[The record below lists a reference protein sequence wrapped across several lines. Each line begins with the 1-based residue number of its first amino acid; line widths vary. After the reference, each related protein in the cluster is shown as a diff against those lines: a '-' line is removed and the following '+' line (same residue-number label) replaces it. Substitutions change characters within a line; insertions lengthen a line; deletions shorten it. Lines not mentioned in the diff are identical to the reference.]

1 MSTTIG
7 EAVIKLSFNTKDL
20 DKGQQEVANKID
32 ATLGKV
38 GSVAKVSG
46 LAIAAGIKVAE
57 TSVKALA
64 AASIKGYAEYEQLQ
78 GGVETLFKDSSDQ
91 LMAYAE
97 QSYKTTQL
105 SAAQYMETATS
116 FSASLIQGLGG
127 DTKKAADYAD
137 RAIVSMSDNANKM
150 GTDIANIQSA
160 YAGFAKQNYTMLDN
174 LKLGYGGTKTEMERL
189 IKDASKMGDEMKKLG
204 VTVDADSMSF
214 DNIVNAIAVVQEH
227 MGIAGTSAK
236 EASQTIS
243 GSMASMKAAAQDLI
257 TGLTNPNADIEKLVD
272 NFANTIDSVADN
284 IGPAIKSALKGITK
298 LVDKGLPK
306 IFEHLPKILEDIIP
320 DLIDSA
326 VALFTQIM
334 NYVPDL
340 VQLLI
345 NLFVQISQ
353 ALIPQIPVILMSVVN
368 AIIDAI
374 KMLTSPENLQA
385 ILQVGIQLLMQLV
398 AAIPDILIALIDALP
413 DIIMNIVDF
422 LTDPENIMMIIEAAV
437 QLFMGLV
444 MAVPKILGKLF
455 EAFGKL
461 FGKLWEKCSQLF
473 QDFAAHFGEAISS
486 VFKGAVNGV
495 LWFLE
500 QFINGPIDI
509 INMFADGINWVLGGL
524 TGGQVQIG
532 KLDRIS
538 LPRLAEGG
546 LATGSTLANIG
557 EDGKEAV
564 IPLERN
570 TDNWAGLLAHTL
582 ANEFEKDN
590 LATGGGITVYMTN
603 NINNNLDADEIGR
616 RLMTSIRRAA

>member
-7 EAVIKLSFNTKDL
+7 EAVIKLTFNTKDL
-20 DKGQQEVANKID
+20 DKGQQQIANKVD
-32 ATLGKV
+32 SVLGKV
-38 GSVAKVSG
+38 GSVAKTGGKLITAGMTAAATAVSG
-46 LAIAAGIKVAE
+46 LA
-57 TSVKALA
+57 
-64 AASIKGYAEYEQLQ
+64 AASVKGYAEYEQLQ
-78 GGVETLFKDSSDQ
+78 GGVETLFKESSDQ

-127 DTKKAADYAD
+127 DTAKAADYAD
-137 RAIVSMSDNANKM
+137 RAIISMSDNANKM
-150 GTDIANIQSA
+150 GTDIGLIQSA
-160 YAGFAKQNYTMLDN
+160 YSGFAKQNYTMLDN

-189 IKDASKMGDEMKKLG
+189 IKDASQMGDEMKKLG
-204 VTVDADSMSF
+204 VTVDKDSMSF
-214 DNIVNAIAVVQEH
+214 DNIVNAIAVMQEH

-236 EASQTIS
+236 EASKTIS
-243 GSMASMKAAAQDLI
+243 GSLASMKASAQDLI
-257 TGLTNPNADIEKLVD
+257 TGITNPNADIEKLVD
-272 NFANTIDSVADN
+272 NFVNTIDSVADN

-306 IFEHLPKILEDIIP
+306 IFEHIPDILGDIIP

-326 VALFTQIM
+326 VALFTKIM
-334 NYVPDL
+334 DYLPQL

-353 ALIPQIPVILMSVVN
+353 AIIPQIPVIFMSVVN

-374 KMLTSPENLQA
+374 KMLTQPQNLQA

-461 FGKLWEKCSQLF
+461 FGKLWEKCAQLF
-473 QDFAAHFGEAISS
+473 KDFAANFGEAISS

-509 INMFADGINWVLGGL
+509 INFFIDAINGILSLVGGHIDKLG
-524 TGGQVQIG
+524 
-532 KLDRIS
+532 RIQ

-546 LATGSTLANIG
+546 IATSATPALIG
-557 EDGKEAV
+557 EAGKEAV

>member
-7 EAVIKLSFNTKDL
+7 EAVIKLTFNTKDL
-20 DKGQQEVANKID
+20 DKGQQQIANKVD
-32 ATLGKV
+32 SVLGKV
-38 GSVAKVSG
+38 GSVAQTGGKLIASG
-46 LAIAAGIKVAE
+46 LAASATAVAG
-57 TSVKALA
+57 LA
-64 AASIKGYAEYEQLQ
+64 AASVKAYGEFEQLE
-78 GGVETLFKDSSDQ
+78 GGMQKIFNEVDYNKI
-91 LMAYAE
+91 AE
-97 QSYKTTQL
+97 DAQNAYKTMNI
-105 SAAQYMETATS
+105 SASQYMETIAGVGAT
-116 FSASLIQGLGG
+116 FAQTMGDQKGYDTAKKGLQALAEYASGTGKSVDLLMDKYQAISRSTTSYLSIADQFAGVLPQTTDGFLKEAQAAGLLGTQYKRLNEVPVAEYQEALTGLLEQG
-127 DTKKAADYAD
+127 
-137 RAIVSMSDNANKM
+137 V
-150 GTDIANIQSA
+150 
-160 YAGFAKQNYTMLDN
+160 
-174 LKLGYGGTKTEMERL
+174 
-189 IKDASKMGDEMKKLG
+189 SKMGLLGNTADETASTITGSLAAMK
-204 VTVDADSMSF
+204 SSYQ
-214 DNIVNAIAVVQEH
+214 N
-227 MGIAGTSAK
+227 
-236 EASQTIS
+236 
-243 GSMASMKAAAQDLI
+243 LI
-257 TGLTNPNADIEKLVD
+257 TGITNPNADLDQLINNLVS
-272 NFANTIDSVADN
+272 TIDDVAAN
-284 IGPAIKSALKGITK
+284 LGPAIKRAIKGITK

-306 IFEHLPKILEDIIP
+306 IFEHIPDILGDIIP

-326 VALFTQIM
+326 VALFTKIM
-334 NYVPDL
+334 DYLPQL

-353 ALIPQIPVILMSVVN
+353 AIIPQIPVILMSVVN

-374 KMLTSPENLQA
+374 KMLTQPENLQA

-398 AAIPDILIALIDALP
+398 AAIPDILVALIEALP

-422 LTDPENIMMIIEAAV
+422 LTDPANIMMIIEAAV

-461 FGKLWEKCSQLF
+461 FGKLWEKCAQLF
-473 QDFAAHFGEAISS
+473 KDFAANFGEAIAS

-509 INMFADGINWVLGGL
+509 INFFIDAINGILSVVGGHIDKLG
-524 TGGQVQIG
+524 
-532 KLDRIS
+532 RIQ

-546 LATGSTLANIG
+546 IATSATPALIG
-557 EDGKEAV
+557 EAGKEAV

>member
-20 DKGQQEVANKID
+20 DKGQQQIANKVD
-32 ATLGKV
+32 SVLGKV
-38 GSVAKVSG
+38 GSVAKTGGKLITAGMTAAATAVSG
-46 LAIAAGIKVAE
+46 LA
-57 TSVKALA
+57 
-64 AASIKGYAEYEQLQ
+64 AASVKGYAEYEQLQ
-78 GGVETLFKDSSDQ
+78 GGVETLFKESSDQ

-127 DTKKAADYAD
+127 DTAKAADYAD

-150 GTDIANIQSA
+150 GTDIGLIQSA
-160 YAGFAKQNYTMLDN
+160 YSGFAKQNYTMLDN

-189 IKDASKMGDEMKKLG
+189 IKDASQMGDEMKKLG
-204 VTVDADSMSF
+204 VTVDKDSMSF
-214 DNIVNAIAVVQEH
+214 DNIVNAIAVMQEH

-236 EASQTIS
+236 EASKTIS
-243 GSMASMKAAAQDLI
+243 GSLASMKASAQDLI
-257 TGLTNPNADIEKLVD
+257 TGITNPNADIEKLVD
-272 NFANTIDSVADN
+272 NFVNTIDNVADN

-306 IFEHLPKILEDIIP
+306 IFEHIPDILGDIIP

-326 VALFTQIM
+326 VALFTKIM
-334 NYVPDL
+334 DYLPQL

-345 NLFVQISQ
+345 NFIVQISQ
-353 ALIPQIPVILMSVVN
+353 AIIPQIPVILMSVVN

-374 KMLTSPENLQA
+374 KLLTSPENLQA

-398 AAIPDILIALIDALP
+398 AAIPDILVALIEALP

-422 LTDPENIMMIIEAAV
+422 LTDPANIMMIIEAAV

-461 FGKLWEKCSQLF
+461 FGKLWEKCGQLF
-473 QDFAAHFGEAISS
+473 KDFAANFGEAISS

-509 INMFADGINWVLGGL
+509 INFFIDAINGILSLVGGHIDKLG
-524 TGGQVQIG
+524 
-532 KLDRIS
+532 RIQ

-546 LATGSTLANIG
+546 IATSATPALIG
-557 EDGKEAV
+557 EAGKEAV

>member
-7 EAVIKLSFNTKDL
+7 EAVIKLTFNTKDL
-20 DKGQQEVANKID
+20 DKGQQQIANKVD
-32 ATLGKV
+32 SVLGKV
-38 GSVAKVSG
+38 GSVAKTGGKLITAGMTAAATAVSG
-46 LAIAAGIKVAE
+46 LA
-57 TSVKALA
+57 
-64 AASIKGYAEYEQLQ
+64 AASVKGYAEYEQLQ
-78 GGVETLFKDSSDQ
+78 GGVETLFKESSDQ

-127 DTKKAADYAD
+127 DTAKAADYAD

-150 GTDIANIQSA
+150 GTSIENIQSA

-189 IKDASKMGDEMKKLG
+189 IKDASQMGDEMKKLG

-214 DNIVNAIAVVQEH
+214 DNIVNAIAVMQEH

-236 EASQTIS
+236 EASKTIS
-243 GSMASMKAAAQDLI
+243 GSLASMKASAQDLI
-257 TGLTNPNADIEKLVD
+257 TGITNPNADIEKLVD
-272 NFANTIDSVADN
+272 NFVNTIDSVADN

-306 IFEHLPKILEDIIP
+306 IFEHIPDILGDIIP

-326 VALFTQIM
+326 VALFTKIM
-334 NYVPDL
+334 DYLPQL

-353 ALIPQIPVILMSVVN
+353 AIIPQIPVILMSVVN

-374 KMLTSPENLQA
+374 KLLTSPENLQA

-461 FGKLWEKCSQLF
+461 FGKLWEKCAQLF
-473 QDFAAHFGEAISS
+473 KDFAANFGEAIAS

-509 INMFADGINWVLGGL
+509 INFFIDAINGILSLVGGHIDKLG
-524 TGGQVQIG
+524 
-532 KLDRIS
+532 RIQ

-546 LATGSTLANIG
+546 IATSATPALIG
-557 EDGKEAV
+557 EAGKEAV

>member
-1 MSTTIG
+1 MATTIG

-20 DKGQQEVANKID
+20 DKGQQEVANKVD
-32 ATLGKV
+32 SVLGKV
-38 GSVAKVSG
+38 GSVAKTGGKLITAGITAASAAVAG
-46 LAIAAGIKVAE
+46 LATA
-57 TSVKALA
+57 SVKAY
-64 AASIKGYAEYEQLQ
+64 GEYEQLE
-78 GGVETLFKDSSDQ
+78 GGIQKIFNDMDYDKIAQDAQ
-91 LMAYAE
+91 NA
-97 QSYKTTQL
+97 YKT
-105 SAAQYMETATS
+105 MNI
-116 FSASLIQGLGG
+116 SASDYMRTISGVGATFAQTMGDEKGYQTAQKGLQ
-127 DTKKAADYAD
+127 ALADYASGTGKSVD
-137 RAIVSMSDNANKM
+137 VLMDKYQAISRSTSSYLSIADQFAGILPQTTDGFLKEAQAAGLLSGEYTRLNQVPVDEYQQALTALMEKGVDKM
-150 GTDIANIQSA
+150 G
-160 YAGFAKQNYTMLDN
+160 L
-174 LKLGYGGTKTEMERL
+174 LGNTARETTGT
-189 IKDASKMGDEMKKLG
+189 
-204 VTVDADSMSF
+204 
-214 DNIVNAIAVVQEH
+214 
-227 MGIAGTSAK
+227 
-236 EASQTIS
+236 
-243 GSMASMKAAAQDLI
+243 I
-257 TGLTNPNADIEKLVD
+257 TGSLAAMKSSWQNLIVGITSPNADIEKLVD
-272 NFANTIDSVADN
+272 NFVNTIDSVADN

-306 IFEHLPKILEDIIP
+306 IFEHIPDILGDIIP
-320 DLIDSA
+320 ELIDSA
-326 VALFTQIM
+326 VALFTKIM
-334 NYVPDL
+334 DYLPQL

-345 NLFVQISQ
+345 NLTVQISQ
-353 ALIPQIPVILMSVVN
+353 AIIPQIPVILMSVVN

-374 KMLTSPENLQA
+374 KLLTSPENLQA

-422 LTDPENIMMIIEAAV
+422 LTDPDNIMMIIEAAV

-461 FGKLWEKCSQLF
+461 FGKLWEKCAQLF
-473 QDFAAHFGEAISS
+473 KDFAANFGEAIAS

-509 INMFADGINWVLGGL
+509 INFFIDAINGILSVVGGHIDKLG
-524 TGGQVQIG
+524 
-532 KLDRIS
+532 RIQ

-546 LATGSTLANIG
+546 IATSATPALIG
-557 EDGKEAV
+557 EAGKEAV

>member
-7 EAVIKLSFNTKDL
+7 EAVIKLTFNTKDL
-20 DKGQQEVANKID
+20 DKGQQQIANKVD
-32 ATLGKV
+32 SVLGKV
-38 GSVAKVSG
+38 GSVAKTGGKLITAGMTAAATAVSG
-46 LAIAAGIKVAE
+46 LA
-57 TSVKALA
+57 
-64 AASIKGYAEYEQLQ
+64 AASVKGYAEYEQLQ
-78 GGVETLFKDSSDQ
+78 GGVETLFKESSDQ

-127 DTKKAADYAD
+127 DTAKAAGYAD

-150 GTDIANIQSA
+150 GTDIGLIQSA
-160 YAGFAKQNYTMLDN
+160 YSGFAKQNYTMLDN

-189 IKDASKMGDEMKKLG
+189 IKDASQMGDEMKKLG
-204 VTVDADSMSF
+204 VTVDKDSMSF
-214 DNIVNAIAVVQEH
+214 DNIVNAIAVMQEH

-236 EASQTIS
+236 EASKTIS
-243 GSMASMKAAAQDLI
+243 GSLASMKASAQDLI
-257 TGLTNPNADIEKLVD
+257 TGITNPNADIEKLVD
-272 NFANTIDSVADN
+272 NFVNTIDSVADN

-306 IFEHLPKILEDIIP
+306 IFEHIPDILGDIIP

-326 VALFTQIM
+326 VALFTKIM
-334 NYVPDL
+334 DYLPQL

-353 ALIPQIPVILMSVVN
+353 AIIPQIPVILMSVVN

-374 KMLTSPENLQA
+374 KLLTSPENLQA

-413 DIIMNIVDF
+413 DIIMNIVDV

-461 FGKLWEKCSQLF
+461 FGKLWEKCAQLF
-473 QDFAAHFGEAISS
+473 KDFAANFGEAISS

-509 INMFADGINWVLGGL
+509 INFFIDAINGILSVVGGHIDKLG
-524 TGGQVQIG
+524 
-532 KLDRIS
+532 RIQ

-546 LATGSTLANIG
+546 IATSATPALIG
-557 EDGKEAV
+557 EAGKEAV

-590 LATGGGITVYMTN
+590 LGTGGGITVYMTN

>member
-7 EAVIKLSFNTKDL
+7 EAVIKLTFNTKDL
-20 DKGQQEVANKID
+20 DKGQQQIANKVD
-32 ATLGKV
+32 SVLGKV
-38 GSVAKVSG
+38 GSVAKTGGKLITAGMTAAATAVSG
-46 LAIAAGIKVAE
+46 LA
-57 TSVKALA
+57 
-64 AASIKGYAEYEQLQ
+64 AASVKGYAEYEQLQ
-78 GGVETLFKDSSDQ
+78 GGVETLFKESSDQ

-127 DTKKAADYAD
+127 DTAKAADYAD

-150 GTDIANIQSA
+150 GTDIGLIQSA
-160 YAGFAKQNYTMLDN
+160 YSGFAKQNYTMLDN

-189 IKDASKMGDEMKKLG
+189 IKDASQMGDEMKKLG
-204 VTVDADSMSF
+204 VTVDKDSMSF
-214 DNIVNAIAVVQEH
+214 DNIVNAIAVMQEH

-236 EASQTIS
+236 EASKTIS
-243 GSMASMKAAAQDLI
+243 GSLASMKASAQDLI
-257 TGLTNPNADIEKLVD
+257 TGITNPNADIEKLVD
-272 NFANTIDSVADN
+272 NFVNTIDSVADN

-306 IFEHLPKILEDIIP
+306 IFEHIPDILGDIIP

-326 VALFTQIM
+326 VALFTKIM
-334 NYVPDL
+334 DYLPQL

-353 ALIPQIPVILMSVVN
+353 AIIPQIPVILMSVVN

-374 KMLTSPENLQA
+374 KMLTQPENLQA

-398 AAIPDILIALIDALP
+398 AAIPDILVALIDALP

-461 FGKLWEKCSQLF
+461 FGKLWEKCAQLF
-473 QDFAAHFGEAISS
+473 KDFAANFGEAISN

-509 INMFADGINWVLGGL
+509 INFFIDAINGILSLVGGHIDKLG
-524 TGGQVQIG
+524 
-532 KLDRIS
+532 RIQ

-546 LATGSTLANIG
+546 IATSATPALIG
-557 EDGKEAV
+557 EAGKEAV

>member
-7 EAVIKLSFNTKDL
+7 EAVIKLTFNTKDL
-20 DKGQQEVANKID
+20 DKGQQQIANKVD
-32 ATLGKV
+32 SVLGKV
-38 GSVAKVSG
+38 GSVAKTGGKLITAGMTAAATAVSG
-46 LAIAAGIKVAE
+46 LA
-57 TSVKALA
+57 
-64 AASIKGYAEYEQLQ
+64 AASVKGYAEYEQLQ
-78 GGVETLFKDSSDQ
+78 GGVETLFKESSDQ

-127 DTKKAADYAD
+127 DTAKAADYAD

-150 GTDIANIQSA
+150 GTDIGLIQSA
-160 YAGFAKQNYTMLDN
+160 YSGFAKQNYTMLDN

-189 IKDASKMGDEMKKLG
+189 IKDASQMGDEMKKLG
-204 VTVDADSMSF
+204 VTVDKDSMSF
-214 DNIVNAIAVVQEH
+214 DNIVNAIAVMQEH

-236 EASQTIS
+236 EASKTIS
-243 GSMASMKAAAQDLI
+243 GSLASMKASAQDLI
-257 TGLTNPNADIEKLVD
+257 TGITNPNADIEKLVD
-272 NFANTIDSVADN
+272 NFVNTIDSVADN

-306 IFEHLPKILEDIIP
+306 IFEHIPDILGDIIP

-326 VALFTQIM
+326 VALFTKIM
-334 NYVPDL
+334 DYLPQL

-353 ALIPQIPVILMSVVN
+353 AIIPQIPVILMSVVN

-374 KMLTSPENLQA
+374 KMLTQPQNLQA

-461 FGKLWEKCSQLF
+461 FGKLWEKCAQLF
-473 QDFAAHFGEAISS
+473 KDFAANFGEAISS

-509 INMFADGINWVLGGL
+509 INFFIDAINGILSLVGGHIDKLG
-524 TGGQVQIG
+524 
-532 KLDRIS
+532 RIQ

-546 LATGSTLANIG
+546 IATSATPALIG
-557 EDGKEAV
+557 EAGKEAV

-603 NINNNLDADEIGR
+603 SINNNLDADEIGR

>member
-7 EAVIKLSFNTKDL
+7 EAVIKLTFNTKDL
-20 DKGQQEVANKID
+20 DKGQQQIANKVD
-32 ATLGKV
+32 SVLGKV
-38 GSVAKVSG
+38 GSVAKTGGKLITAGMTAAATAVSG
-46 LAIAAGIKVAE
+46 
-57 TSVKALA
+57 LA

-78 GGVETLFKDSSDQ
+78 GGVETLFKESSDQ

-127 DTKKAADYAD
+127 DTAKAAEYAD

-150 GTDIANIQSA
+150 GTDIGLIQSA
-160 YAGFAKQNYTMLDN
+160 YSGFAKQNYTMLDN

-214 DNIVNAIAVVQEH
+214 DNIVNAIAVMQEH

-236 EASQTIS
+236 EASKTIS
-243 GSMASMKAAAQDLI
+243 GSLASMKASAQDLI
-257 TGLTNPNADIEKLVD
+257 TGITNPNADIEKLVD
-272 NFANTIDSVADN
+272 NFVNTIDSVADN

-306 IFEHLPKILEDIIP
+306 IFEHIPDILGDIIP

-326 VALFTQIM
+326 VALFTKIM
-334 NYVPDL
+334 DYLPQL

-345 NLFVQISQ
+345 NLIVQISQ
-353 ALIPQIPVILMSVVN
+353 AIIPQIPVILMSVVN

-374 KMLTSPENLQA
+374 KLLTSPENLQA

-422 LTDPENIMMIIEAAV
+422 LTDPDNIMMIIEAAV

-461 FGKLWEKCSQLF
+461 FGKLWEKCAQLF
-473 QDFAAHFGEAISS
+473 KDFAANFGEAISN

-509 INMFADGINWVLGGL
+509 INFFIDAINGILSLVGGHIDKLG
-524 TGGQVQIG
+524 
-532 KLDRIS
+532 RIQ

-546 LATGSTLANIG
+546 IATSATPALIG
-557 EDGKEAV
+557 EAGKEAV

>member
-7 EAVIKLSFNTKDL
+7 EAVIKLTFNTKDL
-20 DKGQQEVANKID
+20 DKGQQQIANKVD
-32 ATLGKV
+32 SVLGKV
-38 GSVAKVSG
+38 GSVAKTGGKLITAGMTAAATAVSG
-46 LAIAAGIKVAE
+46 LA
-57 TSVKALA
+57 
-64 AASIKGYAEYEQLQ
+64 AASVKGYAEYEQLQ
-78 GGVETLFKDSSDQ
+78 GGVETLFKESSDQ

-127 DTKKAADYAD
+127 DTAKAADYAD

-150 GTDIANIQSA
+150 GTDIGLIQSA
-160 YAGFAKQNYTMLDN
+160 YSGFAKQNYTMLDN

-214 DNIVNAIAVVQEH
+214 DNIVNAIAVMQEH

-236 EASQTIS
+236 EASKTIS
-243 GSMASMKAAAQDLI
+243 GSLASMKASAQDLI
-257 TGLTNPNADIEKLVD
+257 TGITNPNADIEKLVD
-272 NFANTIDSVADN
+272 NFVNTIDSVADN

-306 IFEHLPKILEDIIP
+306 IFEHIPDILGDIIP

-326 VALFTQIM
+326 VALFTKIM
-334 NYVPDL
+334 DYLPQL

-353 ALIPQIPVILMSVVN
+353 AIIPQIPVILMSVVN

-374 KMLTSPENLQA
+374 KLLTSPENLQA

-398 AAIPDILIALIDALP
+398 AAIPDIIVALIDALP

-461 FGKLWEKCSQLF
+461 FGKLWEKCAQLF
-473 QDFAAHFGEAISS
+473 KDFAANFGEAISS

-495 LWFLE
+495 LWFIE

-509 INMFADGINWVLGGL
+509 INFFIDAINGLLAAVGGHIDKLG
-524 TGGQVQIG
+524 
-532 KLDRIS
+532 RIS

-546 LATGSTLANIG
+546 IATSATPALIG
-557 EDGKEAV
+557 EAGKEAV

>member
-7 EAVIKLSFNTKDL
+7 EAVIKLTFNTKDL
-20 DKGQQEVANKID
+20 DKGQQQIANKVD
-32 ATLGKV
+32 SVLGKV
-38 GSVAKVSG
+38 GSVAKTGGKLITAGMTAAATAVSG
-46 LAIAAGIKVAE
+46 LA
-57 TSVKALA
+57 
-64 AASIKGYAEYEQLQ
+64 AASVKGYAEYEQLQ
-78 GGVETLFKDSSDQ
+78 GGVETLFKESSDQ

-127 DTKKAADYAD
+127 DTAKAADYAD

-150 GTDIANIQSA
+150 GTDIGLIQSA
-160 YAGFAKQNYTMLDN
+160 YSGFAKQNYTMLDN

-189 IKDASKMGDEMKKLG
+189 IKDASQMGDEMKKLG
-204 VTVDADSMSF
+204 VTVDKDSMSF
-214 DNIVNAIAVVQEH
+214 DNIVNAIAVMQEH

-236 EASQTIS
+236 EASKTIS
-243 GSMASMKAAAQDLI
+243 GSLASMKASAQDLI
-257 TGLTNPNADIEKLVD
+257 TGITNPNADIEKLVD
-272 NFANTIDSVADN
+272 NFVNTIDSVADN

-306 IFEHLPKILEDIIP
+306 IFEHIPDILGDIIP

-326 VALFTQIM
+326 VALFTKIM
-334 NYVPDL
+334 DYLPQL

-353 ALIPQIPVILMSVVN
+353 AIIPQIPVILMSVVN

-374 KMLTSPENLQA
+374 KMLTQPQNLQA

-461 FGKLWEKCSQLF
+461 FGKLWEKCAQLF
-473 QDFAAHFGEAISS
+473 KDFAANFGEAISS

-509 INMFADGINWVLGGL
+509 INFFIDAINGILSLVGGHIDKLG
-524 TGGQVQIG
+524 
-532 KLDRIS
+532 RIQ

-546 LATGSTLANIG
+546 IATSATPALIG
-557 EDGKEAV
+557 EAGKEAV

>member
-32 ATLGKV
+32 KTLGKIS
-38 GSVAKVSG
+38 SVAKTGGKLIASG
-46 LAIAAGIKVAE
+46 LTASATAVAGF
-57 TSVKALA
+57 A
-64 AASIKGYAEYEQLQ
+64 AASVKGYAEYEQLQ
-78 GGVETLFKDSSDQ
+78 GGVETLFKESSDQ

-127 DTKKAADYAD
+127 DTAKAADYAD

-150 GTDIANIQSA
+150 GTDISLIQSA
-160 YAGFAKQNYTMLDN
+160 YSGFAKQNYTMLDN

-189 IKDASKMGDEMKKLG
+189 IKDASQMGDEMKKLG

-243 GSMASMKAAAQDLI
+243 GSLSSMKAAVQDLT

-272 NFANTIDSVADN
+272 NLVNTIDDVAAN
-284 IGPAIKSALKGITK
+284 IGPAIKRAIKGITK
-298 LVDKGLPK
+298 LVEKGLPK
-306 IFEHLPKILEDIIP
+306 IFEHLPNILEDIIP
-320 DLIDSA
+320 ELIDGA

-340 VQLLI
+340 VQLLL
-345 NLFVQISQ
+345 NLIIQISQ
-353 ALIPQIPVILMSVVN
+353 AIIPQIPVILMSVVN

-374 KMLTSPENLQA
+374 KMLTQPQNLQA
-385 ILQVGIQLLMQLV
+385 ILQVGIQLLLQLV
-398 AAIPDILIALIDALP
+398 AAIPEIIVALIDALP

-461 FGKLWEKCSQLF
+461 FGKLWEKFAQLF
-473 QDFAAHFGEAISS
+473 KDFAANFGEAISN

-509 INMFADGINWVLGGL
+509 INFFIDAINGILSLVGGHIDKLG
-524 TGGQVQIG
+524 
-532 KLDRIS
+532 RIQ

-546 LATGSTLANIG
+546 IATSATPALIG
-557 EDGKEAV
+557 EAGKEAV

>member
-1 MSTTIG
+1 MATTIG

-20 DKGQQEVANKID
+20 DKGQQEVANKVD
-32 ATLGKV
+32 AVLGKV
-38 GSVAKVSG
+38 GSVAKTSGKLITAGITAASAAVAG
-46 LAIAAGIKVAE
+46 LATA
-57 TSVKALA
+57 SVK
-64 AASIKGYAEYEQLQ
+64 SYAEYEQLQ
-78 GGVETLFKDSSDQ
+78 GGVETLFKDSADQ
-91 LMAYAE
+91 LMTYAE

-127 DTKKAADYAD
+127 DTAKAAEYAD
-137 RAIVSMSDNANKM
+137 RAIISMSDNANKM
-150 GTDIANIQSA
+150 GTDIGLIQSA
-160 YAGFAKQNYTMLDN
+160 YSGFAKQNYTMLDN

-214 DNIVNAIAVVQEH
+214 DNIVNAIAVMQEH

-243 GSMASMKAAAQDLI
+243 GSLASMKAATQDLI
-257 TGLTNPNADIEKLVD
+257 TGLTNPAADMDKLVD
-272 NFANTIDSVADN
+272 NLVNTIDDVAAN
-284 IGPAIKSALKGITK
+284 IGPAIKRALKGITK
-298 LVDKGLPK
+298 LIEKGLPK
-306 IFEHLPKILEDIIP
+306 IFENLPKILEDVIP
-320 DLIDSA
+320 ELIDSA
-326 VALFTQIM
+326 VVLFNQIM
-334 NYVPDL
+334 NYIPEL

-345 NLFVQISQ
+345 NFIVQISQ
-353 ALIPQIPVILMSVVN
+353 AIIPQIPTILMSVVN

-374 KMLTSPENLQA
+374 KLLTSPENLQA

-398 AAIPDILIALIDALP
+398 AAIPDILVALIEALP

-422 LTDPENIMMIIEAAV
+422 LTDPANIMMIIEAAI

-461 FGKLWEKCSQLF
+461 FGKLWEKCAQLF
-473 QDFAAHFGEAISS
+473 KDFAANFGEAIAS

-509 INMFADGINWVLGGL
+509 INFFIDAINGVLSLVGGH
-524 TGGQVQIG
+524 ID
-532 KLDRIS
+532 KLGRIQ

-546 LATGSTLANIG
+546 IATSATPALIG
-557 EDGKEAV
+557 EAGKEAV

>member
-7 EAVIKLSFNTKDL
+7 EAVIKLTFNTKDL
-20 DKGQQEVANKID
+20 DKGQQQIANKVD
-32 ATLGKV
+32 SVLGKV
-38 GSVAKVSG
+38 GSVAKSGGKLITAGMTAAATAVSG
-46 LAIAAGIKVAE
+46 LA
-57 TSVKALA
+57 
-64 AASIKGYAEYEQLQ
+64 AASVKGYAEYEQLQ
-78 GGVETLFKDSSDQ
+78 GGVETLFKESSDQ

-127 DTKKAADYAD
+127 DTAKAADYAD

-150 GTDIANIQSA
+150 GTDIGLIQSA
-160 YAGFAKQNYTMLDN
+160 YSGFAKQNYTMLDN

-189 IKDASKMGDEMKKLG
+189 IKDASQMGDEMKKLG

-214 DNIVNAIAVVQEH
+214 DNIVNAIAVMQEH

-236 EASQTIS
+236 EASKTIA
-243 GSMASMKAAAQDLI
+243 GSLASMKASAQDLI
-257 TGLTNPNADIEKLVD
+257 TGITNPNADIEKLVD
-272 NFANTIDSVADN
+272 NFVNTIDSVADN
-284 IGPAIKSALKGITK
+284 IGPAIKSAIKGITK

-306 IFEHLPKILEDIIP
+306 IFEHIPDILGDIIP
-320 DLIDSA
+320 ELINAA
-326 VALFTQIM
+326 VALFTKIM
-334 NYVPDL
+334 DYLPQL

-345 NLFVQISQ
+345 NFIVQISQ
-353 ALIPQIPVILMSVVN
+353 AIIPQIPTILMSVVN

-374 KMLTSPENLQA
+374 KLLTSPENLQA

-398 AAIPDILIALIDALP
+398 AAIPDIVLALIDALP

-422 LTDPENIMMIIEAAV
+422 LTDPKNIGMIIEAAV

-455 EAFGKL
+455 EAFGNL
-461 FGKLWEKCSQLF
+461 FGKLWEKCGQLF
-473 QDFAAHFGEAISS
+473 KDFAANFGEAISS

-500 QFINGPIDI
+500 QFINGPIDV
-509 INMFADGINWVLGGL
+509 INFFIDAINFILQAVGGHIDKLG
-524 TGGQVQIG
+524 
-532 KLDRIS
+532 RIQ

-546 LATGSTLANIG
+546 IATSATPALIG
-557 EDGKEAV
+557 EAGKEAV

-582 ANEFEKDN
+582 ANEFEQDN
-590 LATGGGITVYMTN
+590 LSAGKGITVYMTN

-616 RLMTSIRRAA
+616 RIMTSIRRAA

>member
-7 EAVIKLSFNTKDL
+7 EAVIKLTFNTKDL
-20 DKGQQEVANKID
+20 DKGQQQIANKVD
-32 ATLGKV
+32 SVLGKV
-38 GSVAKVSG
+38 GSVAKTGGKLITAGMTAAATAVSG
-46 LAIAAGIKVAE
+46 LA
-57 TSVKALA
+57 
-64 AASIKGYAEYEQLQ
+64 AASVKGYAEYEQLQ
-78 GGVETLFKDSSDQ
+78 GGVETLFKESSDQ

-127 DTKKAADYAD
+127 DTAKAADYAD

-150 GTDIANIQSA
+150 GTDIGLIQSA
-160 YAGFAKQNYTMLDN
+160 YSGFAKQNYTMLDN

-214 DNIVNAIAVVQEH
+214 DNIVNAIAVMQEH

-236 EASQTIS
+236 EASKTIS
-243 GSMASMKAAAQDLI
+243 GSLSSMKASAQDLI
-257 TGLTNPNADIEKLVD
+257 TGITNPNADIEKLVD
-272 NFANTIDSVADN
+272 NFVNTIDSVADN
-284 IGPAIKSALKGITK
+284 IGPAIKRALKGITK

-306 IFEHLPKILEDIIP
+306 IFEHIPDILGDIIP

-326 VALFTQIM
+326 VALFTKIM
-334 NYVPDL
+334 DYLPQL

-353 ALIPQIPVILMSVVN
+353 AIIPQIPVILMSVVN

-374 KMLTSPENLQA
+374 KLLTSPENLQA

-422 LTDPENIMMIIEAAV
+422 LTDPDNIMMIIEAAV

-461 FGKLWEKCSQLF
+461 FGKLWEKCAQLF
-473 QDFAAHFGEAISS
+473 KDFAANFGEAISS

-509 INMFADGINWVLGGL
+509 INFFIDAINGILSLVGGHIDKLG
-524 TGGQVQIG
+524 
-532 KLDRIS
+532 RIQ

-546 LATGSTLANIG
+546 IATSATPALIG
-557 EDGKEAV
+557 EAGKEAV

>member
-7 EAVIKLSFNTKDL
+7 EAVIKLTFNTKDL
-20 DKGQQEVANKID
+20 DKGQQQIANKVD
-32 ATLGKV
+32 SVLGKV
-38 GSVAKVSG
+38 GSVAKTGGKLITAGMTAAATAVSG
-46 LAIAAGIKVAE
+46 LA
-57 TSVKALA
+57 
-64 AASIKGYAEYEQLQ
+64 AASVKGYAEYEQLQ
-78 GGVETLFKDSSDQ
+78 GGVETLFKESSDQ

-127 DTKKAADYAD
+127 DTAKAADYAD

-150 GTDIANIQSA
+150 GTDIGLIQSA
-160 YAGFAKQNYTMLDN
+160 YSGFAKQNYTMLDN

-189 IKDASKMGDEMKKLG
+189 IKDASQMGDEMKKLG
-204 VTVDADSMSF
+204 VTVDKDSMSF
-214 DNIVNAIAVVQEH
+214 DNIVNAIAVMQEH

-236 EASQTIS
+236 EASKTIS
-243 GSMASMKAAAQDLI
+243 GSLASMKASAQDLI
-257 TGLTNPNADIEKLVD
+257 TGITNPNADIEKLVD
-272 NFANTIDSVADN
+272 NFVNTIDSVADN

-306 IFEHLPKILEDIIP
+306 IFEHIPDILGDIIP

-326 VALFTQIM
+326 VALFTKIM
-334 NYVPDL
+334 DYLPQL

-353 ALIPQIPVILMSVVN
+353 AIIPQIPVIFMSVVN

-374 KMLTSPENLQA
+374 KMLTQPQNLQA

-461 FGKLWEKCSQLF
+461 FGKLWEKCAQLF
-473 QDFAAHFGEAISS
+473 KDFAANFGEAISS

-509 INMFADGINWVLGGL
+509 INFFIDAINGILSLVGGHIDKLG
-524 TGGQVQIG
+524 
-532 KLDRIS
+532 RIQ

-546 LATGSTLANIG
+546 IATSATPALIG
-557 EDGKEAV
+557 EAGKEAV

>member
-1 MSTTIG
+1 MATTIG

-20 DKGQQEVANKID
+20 DKGQQEVASKVD
-32 ATLGKV
+32 AVLGKV
-38 GSVAKVSG
+38 GSVAKTSGKLITAGITAASAAVAG
-46 LAIAAGIKVAE
+46 LATA
-57 TSVKALA
+57 SVK
-64 AASIKGYAEYEQLQ
+64 SYAEYEQLQ
-78 GGVETLFKDSSDQ
+78 GGVETLFKDSADQ

-127 DTKKAADYAD
+127 DTAKAAEYAD
-137 RAIVSMSDNANKM
+137 RAIISMSDNANKM
-150 GTDIANIQSA
+150 GTDISLIQSA
-160 YAGFAKQNYTMLDN
+160 YSGFAKQNYTMLDN

-204 VTVDADSMSF
+204 VTVDAESMSF
-214 DNIVNAIAVVQEH
+214 DNIVNAIAVMQEH

-243 GSMASMKAAAQDLI
+243 GSLASMKAATQDLI
-257 TGLTNPNADIEKLVD
+257 TGLTNPAADMDKLVD
-272 NFANTIDSVADN
+272 NLVNTIDDVAAN
-284 IGPAIKSALKGITK
+284 IGPAIKRALKGITK
-298 LVDKGLPK
+298 LVEKGLPK
-306 IFEHLPKILEDIIP
+306 IFENLPKILEDVIP
-320 DLIDSA
+320 ELIDSA
-326 VALFTQIM
+326 VALFNQIM
-334 NYVPDL
+334 NYVPEL
-340 VQLLI
+340 VQLLL
-345 NLFVQISQ
+345 NLIIQISQ
-353 ALIPQIPVILMSVVN
+353 AIIPQIPVILMSVVN

-374 KMLTSPENLQA
+374 KLLTSPENLQA
-385 ILQVGIQLLMQLV
+385 ILQVGIQLLLQLV
-398 AAIPDILIALIDALP
+398 AAIPDILVALIDALP

-422 LTDPENIMMIIEAAV
+422 LTDPANIMMIIEAAV

-461 FGKLWEKCSQLF
+461 FGKLWEKCAQLF
-473 QDFAAHFGEAISS
+473 KDFAANFGEAISS

-495 LWFLE
+495 LWFIE

-509 INMFADGINWVLGGL
+509 INFFIDAINGLLAAVGGHIDKLG
-524 TGGQVQIG
+524 
-532 KLDRIS
+532 RIS

-546 LATGSTLANIG
+546 IATSATPALIG
-557 EDGKEAV
+557 EAGKEAV

>member
-1 MSTTIG
+1 MATTIG

-32 ATLGKV
+32 GTLGKI
-38 GSVAKVSG
+38 GSVAKTSG
-46 LAIAAGIKVAE
+46 KLISGGITAAATA
-57 TSVKALA
+57 TSALA
-64 AASIKGYAEYEQLQ
+64 AASVKGYAEYEQLQ

-127 DTKKAADYAD
+127 DTAKAADYAD
-137 RAIVSMSDNANKM
+137 RAITSMSDNANKM
-150 GTDIANIQSA
+150 GTSIENIQSA

-189 IKDASKMGDEMKKLG
+189 IKDASQMGDEMKKLG
-204 VTVDADSMSF
+204 ITVDADSMSF
-214 DNIVNAIAVVQEH
+214 DNIVNAIAVMQEH

-243 GSMASMKAAAQDLI
+243 GSIASMKAAGMDLI
-257 TGLTNPNADIEKLVD
+257 TGITNPAANMDQLIN
-272 NFANTIDSVADN
+272 NFVNTIDDVAN
-284 IGPAIKSALKGITK
+284 NLGPAIKRALKGITK
-298 LVDKGLPK
+298 LVEKGLPK
-306 IFEHLPKILEDIIP
+306 IFENIPKLLEQIIP
-320 DLIDSA
+320 ELIDSA
-326 VALFTQIM
+326 VVLFTQIM
-334 NYVPDL
+334 NHVPDMI
-340 VQLLI
+340 QTLI
-345 NLFVQISQ
+345 SFILQIVQ
-353 ALIPQIPVILMSVVN
+353 ALIPQIPTILMSVVN
-368 AIIDAI
+368 AIIEAI
-374 KMLTSPENLQA
+374 KMITQPQNLQA
-385 ILQVGIQLLMQLV
+385 VLEAAIQLLMQIV
-398 AAIPDILIALIDALP
+398 AAIPDIVLALIDALP
-413 DIIMNIVDF
+413 DIIMNIIDF
-422 LTDPENIMMIIEAAV
+422 LTDPKNIMMIIEAAV

-461 FGKLWEKCSQLF
+461 FGQLWEKCGQLF
-473 QDFAAHFGEAISS
+473 KDFAANFGEAISS

-500 QFINGPIDI
+500 QFINGPIDA
-509 INMFADGINWVLGGL
+509 INFFIDAINFILQAVGGHIDKLG
-524 TGGQVQIG
+524 
-532 KLDRIS
+532 RIS

-546 LATGSTLANIG
+546 VANGATPAIIG
-557 EDGKEAV
+557 EAGKEAV

-582 ANEFEKDN
+582 ANEFEQDN
-590 LATGGGITVYMTN
+590 LSAGKGITVYMTN

-616 RLMTSIRRAA
+616 RIMTSIRRAA

>member
-7 EAVIKLSFNTKDL
+7 EAVIKLTFNTKDL
-20 DKGQQEVANKID
+20 DKGQQQIANKVD
-32 ATLGKV
+32 SVLGKV
-38 GSVAKVSG
+38 GSVAKTGGKLITAGMTAAATAVSG
-46 LAIAAGIKVAE
+46 LA
-57 TSVKALA
+57 
-64 AASIKGYAEYEQLQ
+64 AASVKGYAEYEQLQ
-78 GGVETLFKDSSDQ
+78 GGVETLFKESSDQ

-127 DTKKAADYAD
+127 DTAKAADYAD

-150 GTDIANIQSA
+150 GTNIENIQSA

-189 IKDASKMGDEMKKLG
+189 IKDASQMGDEMKKLG
-204 VTVDADSMSF
+204 VTVDKDSMSF
-214 DNIVNAIAVVQEH
+214 DNIVNAIAVMQEH

-236 EASQTIS
+236 EASKTIS
-243 GSMASMKAAAQDLI
+243 GSLASMKASAQDLI
-257 TGLTNPNADIEKLVD
+257 TGITNPNADIEKLVD
-272 NFANTIDSVADN
+272 NFVNTIDSVADN

-306 IFEHLPKILEDIIP
+306 IFEHIPDILGDIIP

-326 VALFTQIM
+326 VALFTKIM
-334 NYVPDL
+334 DYLPQL

-353 ALIPQIPVILMSVVN
+353 AIIPQIPVILMSVVN

-374 KMLTSPENLQA
+374 KMLTQPENLQA

-398 AAIPDILIALIDALP
+398 AAIPDILVALIEALP

-461 FGKLWEKCSQLF
+461 FGKLWEKCAQLF
-473 QDFAAHFGEAISS
+473 KDFAANFGEAISN

-509 INMFADGINWVLGGL
+509 INFFIDAINGILSLVGGHIDKLG
-524 TGGQVQIG
+524 
-532 KLDRIS
+532 RIQ

-546 LATGSTLANIG
+546 IATSATPALIG
-557 EDGKEAV
+557 EAGKEAV

-590 LATGGGITVYMTN
+590 LGTGGGITVYMTN